1 MHLAEQLRA
10 LRVPRQ
16 PQVRVEQPR
25 RFFTARENRVNHR
38 QVEVAD
44 SDVPAQI
51 TSPLWVGNLH
61 LTVKLTVVGQAD
73 KPPQLCPVVVQI
85 GAQVQGIKRHR
96 QRRVV
101 DLLGHLHVAARKRHA
116 ALWQPLFGGIPGHIG
131 LPAKD
136 AARLGGIR
144 HERF

>member
-1 MHLAEQLRA
+1 MRIA
-10 LRVPRQ
+10 RQ
-16 PQVRVEQPR
+16 PQVRVEHPR

-38 QVEVAD
+38 QVEVANR
-44 SDVPAQI
+44 DVPAQI

-61 LTVKLTVVGQAD
+61 LTVELAVIGQAD
-73 KPPQLCPVVVQI
+73 KPTQLGAVVVQI
-85 GAQVQGIKRHR
+85 RAQVQDIKRHR

-101 DLLGHLHVAARKRHA
+101 DILCHLHVAARKRHA
-116 ALWQPLFGGIPGHIG
+116 ALWQPIFGGVPGHIG

-136 AARLGGIR
+136 AARLSGIR